1 MEKNGKIKCL
11 ECGKYF
17 KRVCRHV
24 NQVHG
29 LTARE
34 YKEIHGLDV
43 KRGLLST
50 ADRENIR
57 ENTYNNGTI
66 NNLQK
71 GTKYRFVKGHK
82 RNYKRSPQTLAR
94 LRHHGRYILPHN
106 KKAL

>member
-11 ECGKYF
+11 ECGKYY

-34 YKEIHGLDV
+34 YKELHGLDV
-43 KRGLLST
+43 KRGLLTT
-50 ADRENIR
+50 ADRETMA
-57 ENTYNNGTI
+57 EHTTQNGTI

-71 GTKYRFVKGHK
+71 GAKYRFVKGHK
-82 RNYKRSPQTLAR
+82 YNYKRSKQTLVQ
-94 LRHHGRYILPHN
+94 
-106 KKAL
+106 